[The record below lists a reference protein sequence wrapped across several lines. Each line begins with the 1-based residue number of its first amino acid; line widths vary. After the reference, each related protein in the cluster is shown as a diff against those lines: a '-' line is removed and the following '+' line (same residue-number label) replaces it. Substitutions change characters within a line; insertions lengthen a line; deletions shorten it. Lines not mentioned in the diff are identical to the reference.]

1 MPNAVPTPAPPRLPR
16 AIVSAL
22 LPIAERDEVTADLAA
37 EFTYRAENFGT
48 AHARRW
54 YWHQMMSS
62 APSLLRRSW
71 WRAWSGFEPAA
82 NRTRPGGP
90 SMESWIMDARYAAR
104 RLVRRPMYALLS
116 VLTLALGI
124 GGTAAVYAI
133 ARPILLD
140 RLPYRAEESLAA
152 FWMPFDWTEQE
163 FLYLRGRIPGFST
176 VAAYRADNVLLDRG
190 NGEVR
195 LLPTIFTS
203 QELFSVLGTTPSL
216 RRAFQKGDDA
226 LGAEPVAIL
235 SYGLWQELGGDRT
248 IIGKRLRIDGEPR
261 TVVGVMPRGFW
272 FPDPTTRIWIPQPLR
287 P

>member
-1 MPNAVPTPAPPRLPR
+1 MPSATPRHAPPRVPAVILN
-16 AIVSAL
+16 AL
-22 LPIAERDEVTADLAA
+22 LPIAERREVTADLAE
-37 EFTYRAENFGT
+37 EFAYRAGSFGP

-54 YWHQMMSS
+54 YWHQVMSS
-62 APSLLRRSW
+62 APSLLRRTW
-71 WRAWSGFEPAA
+71 WRGWSGFEPAA

-140 RLPYRAEESLAA
+140 RLPYRAEAGLAA

-176 VAAYRADNVLLDRG
+176 VAAYRNDNVLLDRG
-190 NGEVR
+190 DGEVR
-195 LLPTIFTS
+195 LLPTIVTS
-203 QELFSVLGTTPSL
+203 QELFTVLGTTPAL
-216 RRAFQKGDDA
+216 GRAFQPGDDA
-226 LGAEPVAIL
+226 LGAEAVAIL

-272 FPDPTTRIWIPQPLR
+272 FPDPNVR
-287 P
+287 